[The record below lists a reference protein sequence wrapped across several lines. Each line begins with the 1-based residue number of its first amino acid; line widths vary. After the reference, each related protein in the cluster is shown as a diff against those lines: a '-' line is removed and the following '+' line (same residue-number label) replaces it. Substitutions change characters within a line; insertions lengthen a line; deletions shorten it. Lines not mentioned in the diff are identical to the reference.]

1 MNDGLLIE
9 IVHGSHDPILE
20 FLFGRDADVAEDGA
34 GKFREEALDEVEP
47 GAVLG
52 SEGEFKAVRG
62 LIGEPGFGLFGD
74 VRGMIVEDQLDR
86 CVGRIGGVE
95 KLEEFDEF
103 AAAMAILD
111 QRMDLAGDEVDAGQQ
126 ADRAVTF
133 IFMLQDV
140 PRSHAR
146 RARAPSRGRSLRWP
160 VCRASR
166 RRK

>member
-62 LIGEPGFGLFGD
+62 LIGEPGFGL
-74 VRGMIVEDQLDR
+74 
-86 CVGRIGGVE
+86 
-95 KLEEFDEF
+95 LEMCAE
-103 AAAMAILD
+103 
-111 QRMDLAGDEVDAGQQ
+111 
-126 ADRAVTF
+126 
-133 IFMLQDV
+133 
-140 PRSHAR
+140 
-146 RARAPSRGRSLRWP
+146 
-160 VCRASR
+160 
-166 RRK
+166 